1 MDNLETIAG
10 EIRSILDEK
19 DTVREIALKS
29 SRIVIRLCGDAVRA
43 MHRCNDARQ
52 TIQDAA
58 DELHRLVGV
67 TEPFPDLKHSGIV
80 ESAMQEY
87 TEVRLLECI
96 IAGKDIPSPQKLGV
110 SPEPYLMGLGDFI
123 GELRRLTLDHIRK
136 GEVEK
141 ASEYMEKMEIFYDFL
156 MRFNYPSAL
165 VDIRR
170 TQDVARG
177 VLEKT
182 RGEVAVAVRTHTL
195 ERKLGEYK

>member
-1 MDNLETIAG
+1 
-10 EIRSILDEK
+10 
-19 DTVREIALKS
+19 
-29 SRIVIRLCGDAVRA
+29 
-43 MHRCNDARQ
+43 MHRGNDARQ
-52 TIQDAA
+52 TITEAA
-58 DELHRLVGV
+58 DELQRLVGV

-87 TEVRLLECI
+87 VEVRLLECI
-96 IAGKDIPSPQKLGV
+96 IAGKDIPSPRKLGV

-123 GELRRLTLDHIRK
+123 GELRRLALDHIRK
-136 GEVEK
+136 GSVEK
-141 ASEYMEKMEIFYDFL
+141 ASEYMEKMEMFYDFL
-156 MRFNYPSAL
+156 MRFHYPSAL

-195 ERKLGEYK
+195 ERKLGERE